1 MAEKAQIR
9 SEEKENIFNVPN
21 FLSAT
26 RICLIP
32 VFLVMVVQQKA
43 LGAFIIFLVAAI
55 TDLMDGI
62 TARLW
67 HQKTRLGAYL
77 DPIAD
82 KLLMT
87 SAFVALSFPTSSF
100 SYSIPVWLSAVVI
113 GRDLFIVFFAFLL
126 YKLHGQRKFNP
137 TIYGKFCTASQM
149 GILILV
155 LLLNVYKTSFP
166 YLHWLYLLTLLL
178 TLFSGVHYAYSHL
191 NQTILARRNSAK
203 RA

>member
-32 VFLVMVVQQKA
+32 VFLIMVIQQKP
-43 LGAFIIFLVAAI
+43 LGAFIIFLVAAV
-55 TDLMDGI
+55 TDFMDGI

-77 DPIAD
+77 DPTAD

-87 SAFVALSFPTSSF
+87 SAFVALSFPTSNF
-100 SYSIPVWLSAVVI
+100 PHSIPVWLSAVVI
-113 GRDLFIVFFAFLL
+113 GRDLFIVISALFL
-126 YKLHGQRKFNP
+126 YKLYGQTKFNP
-137 TIYGKFCTASQM
+137 TIYGKACATSQM
-149 GILILV
+149 GILVLV

-166 YLHWLYLLTLLL
+166 YLHWLYLFTLLL
-178 TLFSGVHYAYSHL
+178 TLFSGFHYAYTHL

-203 RA
+203 RG